1 MFSRICDRRAS
12 FRRAFADFSL
22 FDRIFRV
29 FAGALLQ
36 SRRSGLFKRVFRRF
50 TSLYAPVKENPC
62 PALKLRFKLF
72 SAPHREFSFQTVYF
86 RVLKMLCAI
95 YGVTLVAPPTHS
107 DAQNVLGL
115 AICRIT
121 RFRAR
126 RAFPFAKSRPDRFY
140 PFFGAVKRYSVSPSR
155 KSRICK
161 SPRRNKIEHLRLL
174 PLKIPK
180 RAFADTENTRQKKL
194 AGFRPQKSH

>member
-1 MFSRICDRRAS
+1 MFSAV
-12 FRRAFADFSL
+12 L
-22 FDRIFRV
+22 RV
-29 FAGALLQ
+29 FTPPL
-36 SRRSGLFKRVFRRF
+36 KKIP
-50 TSLYAPVKENPC
+50 Y

-95 YGVTLVAPPTHS
+95 YRVTLDAPPTHS
-107 DAQNVLGL
+107 DAQNVLSL

-121 RFRAR
+121 RFCAR

-140 PFFGAVKRYSVSPSR
+140 PFFGAVKRYRVLPSR
-155 KSRICK
+155 KSRTFK

-174 PLKIPK
+174 PLKMPK
-180 RAFADTENTRQKKL
+180 SAFAGTENTRQKN
-194 AGFRPQKSH
+194 